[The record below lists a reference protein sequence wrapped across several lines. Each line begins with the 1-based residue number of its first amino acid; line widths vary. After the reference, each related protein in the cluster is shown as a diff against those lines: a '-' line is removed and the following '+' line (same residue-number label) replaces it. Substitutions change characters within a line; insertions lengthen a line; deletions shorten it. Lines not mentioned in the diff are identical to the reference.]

1 MDLTGSIRPGWAAQ
15 NQPWSTLHGLG
26 EIGEELVG
34 QFLGRAVDQA
44 LAELGELAADLGFDV
59 IAQQGTAILF
69 GERHGGATLGE
80 AGDAAL
86 AFARDL
92 VAIGW
97 IEIAQIDLAL
107 EAGGDRPDLHF
118 GGGAEAVVLGPFQL
132 LAARNA
138 GLQHLRIVLLVPHRL
153 ARRRTLDFAVH
164 RTEHGGATWLTCA
177 LTTR

>member
-1 MDLTGSIRPGWAAQ
+1 MAVTAYRDFSRGLP
-15 NQPWSTLHGLG
+15 LHRFG
-26 EIGEELVG
+26 EISEELVG
-34 QFLGRAVDQA
+34 QFLGRAIDQA
-44 LAELGELAADLGFDV
+44 LAELGELAADLRLDI

-69 GERHGGATLGE
+69 GERHGGATLGK

-118 GGGAEAVVLGPFQL
+118 SGGAEAIVFGLFQL
-132 LAARNA
+132 LVAR
-138 GLQHLRIVLLVPHRL
+138 
-153 ARRRTLDFAVH
+153 
-164 RTEHGGATWLTCA
+164 
-177 LTTR
+177 

>member
-1 MDLTGSIRPGWAAQ
+1 MDLTGLFDRGGPAQ
-15 NQPWSTLHGLG
+15 NQPWSALSTVHGLG

-44 LAELGELAADLGFDV
+44 LAELGELAADLGLDV

-69 GERHGGATLGE
+69 GERHGGAALGK

-97 IEIAQIDLAL
+97 IEVAQIDLAL

-118 GGGAEAVVLGPFQL
+118 GRGAEAVSSVFSSSSQPGMQAFSTSGSFSLAHTASRAAASWTSPF
-132 LAARNA
+132 
-138 GLQHLRIVLLVPHRL
+138 IVMAIGVPP
-153 ARRRTLDFAVH
+153 
-164 RTEHGGATWLTCA
+164 GSP
-177 LTTR
+177 